1 MEDNS
6 NSTDT
11 GTAMQAYTP
20 VDDGWNSPID
30 DDGSRPSDPG
40 YAAAL

>member
-1 MEDNS
+1 MVDNL
-6 NSTDT
+6 NNTDT
-11 GTAMQAYTP
+11 GTAMQAHTP

-30 DDGSRPSDPG
+30 DDGGRSSDPG